1 MVLQGQREAILQ
13 LVRARVAV
21 GDVQHVEASVGGG
34 QRGLCL
40 RYALNRQPTEYMVV
54 KFESN

>member
-13 LVRARVAV
+13 LILARVAV

-40 RYALNRQPTEYMVV
+40 RYALNRQPT
-54 KFESN
+54 